1 MPNLNSD
8 PKSVPRGVG
17 VPKRVTN
24 AAAANELTSRNRLL
38 RVLNLVDVS
47 APDACQACGTV
58 GAGSGCG
65 PIPICGPDVTTLVP
79 RNSEAGPAD

>member
-1 MPNLNSD
+1 M
-8 PKSVPRGVG
+8 PRGVG

-24 AAAANELTSRNRLL
+24 AAAANDLPGRNRLL

>member
-17 VPKRVTN
+17 VPKRETN
-24 AAAANELTSRNRLL
+24 AAVANGLPSPNRLL
-38 RVLNLVDVS
+38 RVLNLVDGS
-47 APDACQACGTV
+47 APDACQPCGTV

-65 PIPICGPDVTTLVP
+65 PIPICGPDVTKLVP
-79 RNSEAGPAD
+79 RSSEAGPAD

>member
-24 AAAANELTSRNRLL
+24 VAAANDLPSRNRLL

>member
-1 MPNLNSD
+1 MQNLNSD

-17 VPKRVTN
+17 VPKQETN
-24 AAAANELTSRNRLL
+24 AAPANDLPNRNRLL
-38 RVLNLVDVS
+38 RVLNLVDGS

-65 PIPICGPDVTTLVP
+65 PIPICGPETTKLVP
-79 RNSEAGPAD
+79 RSSEAGLAD